1 MHHTSG
7 SESLL
12 PSPIGAKGSEVQ
24 GRVREDASEG
34 STEQN
39 HGSMNK
45 NRLIRREERTSGQTT
60 AKSTPIKARQRK
72 DGDRVVK
79 GVVLIWRDLV
89 GALRPIRAGATA
101 RSSDRRPEVST
112 GRSSKEGRE
121 TGWSEGPNG
130 APEWAQARSGQV
142 SCALP

>member
-45 NRLIRREERTSGQTT
+45 NRLIRREERTSGQMT

-72 DGDRVVK
+72 DGDRVAK
-79 GVVLIWRDLV
+79 GVRLIWRDLS
-89 GALRPIRAGATA
+89 GARAQARAGTTA
-101 RSSDRRPEVST
+101 RPSDRRSEVST
-112 GRSSKEGRE
+112 GHSSEEGRE
-121 TGWSEGPNG
+121 TGWSEGLNG